1 MLTFNMMTQTSKV
14 PSSCT
19 PVLVSFVLSCKYD
32 DEYWK
37 SPLPLYN

>member
-1 MLTFNMMTQTSKV
+1 MVTFNMMTQTSKV

-19 PVLVSFVLSCKYD
+19 PVLVSFVLSYKSV

-37 SPLPLYN
+37 SPSPIYN